1 MMLRQYGL
9 SAAHFPLPYLQQH
22 SGQNHQRAKQGQPP
36 VFGKAGDQ
44 VANSTHGNDHKG
56 VLHLGL
62 HMVDMVGLG
71 TGAGHDGS
79 IRNRRNMVT
88 ADSTSQ
94 DSRYRNDHHGRV
106 QFSKHVDHDGH
117 KNSKGAP
124 AGAGRKGNKNCNA
137 EDNQRH
143 KVHQAGIQIDGRTY
157 KGTDTQGVRHT
168 FQSPGQH

>member
-9 SAAHFPLPYLQQH
+9 STAHFPLPYLQQH

-94 DSRYRNDHHGRV
+94 GYWEEANLWR
-106 QFSKHVDHDGH
+106 
-117 KNSKGAP
+117 
-124 AGAGRKGNKNCNA
+124 RKRKYC
-137 EDNQRH
+137 
-143 KVHQAGIQIDGRTY
+143 T
-157 KGTDTQGVRHT
+157 
-168 FQSPGQH
+168 

>member
-79 IRNRRNMVT
+79 IRNMLQKTNFDSKTKLAVAVT
-88 ADSTSQ
+88 
-94 DSRYRNDHHGRV
+94 
-106 QFSKHVDHDGH
+106 K
-117 KNSKGAP
+117 KNLIING
-124 AGAGRKGNKNCNA
+124 
-137 EDNQRH
+137 
-143 KVHQAGIQIDGRTY
+143 
-157 KGTDTQGVRHT
+157 
-168 FQSPGQH
+168 F